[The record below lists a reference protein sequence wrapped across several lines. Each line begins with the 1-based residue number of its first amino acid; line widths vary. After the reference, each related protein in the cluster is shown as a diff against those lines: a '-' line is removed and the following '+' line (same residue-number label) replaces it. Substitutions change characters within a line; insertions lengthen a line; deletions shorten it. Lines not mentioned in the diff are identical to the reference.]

1 MVSFFL
7 CLSFKNLGTSTWMSF
22 FQSLHQSWANF
33 PNENCKLY
41 KIYSLSPLFTILS
54 SNKRRTTMLRLFCT
68 SHILWLEVNWWDV
81 IIWKISCSTGST
93 GSSPPAASMPHHI
106 AQWIRL
112 YKRNLVNRCIVY
124 GKCTCS
130 SITIIAAHRVL
141 CCGASS
147 LCRQCLTVHCFSSI
161 R

>member
-7 CLSFKNLGTSTWMSF
+7 KTWEPQLECPSFSLYIKAGQTSLMRIANCAKYIP
-22 FQSLHQSWANF
+22 SL
-33 PNENCKLY
+33 
-41 KIYSLSPLFTILS
+41 PLFTILS